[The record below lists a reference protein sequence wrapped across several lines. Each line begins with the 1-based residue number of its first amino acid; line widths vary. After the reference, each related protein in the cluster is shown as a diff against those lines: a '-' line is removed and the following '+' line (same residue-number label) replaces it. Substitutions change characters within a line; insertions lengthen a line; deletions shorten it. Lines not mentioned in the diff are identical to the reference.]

1 MLLLHERRLRHG
13 EAPALCQAAMS
24 RKRTDAGGRPAGI
37 VLLSGNSPEGAAGME
52 APDCACDGSQ
62 WPGGTVSGIGRP
74 PGVPA
79 DSRSGP
85 GELLGAF
92 QPELLRPA
100 GKS

>member
-1 MLLLHERRLRHG
+1 MEQ
-13 EAPALCQAAMS
+13 P
-24 RKRTDAGGRPAGI
+24 DPAGGLRDWSFGED
-37 VLLSGNSPEGAAGME
+37 SPEGAAGME

-62 WPGGTVSGIGRP
+62 WPGGTVSGIGMP

-85 GELLGAF
+85 GELLKTF